1 MLVTVTVG
9 YEVSVYLR
17 WPDEVNKFLSPITLK
32 REDEDYY
39 RYNDSDYDP
48 DELNTNVLLARYWS
62 GRGMKILGITIYR
75 FDLNIIYTD
84 VDDLEATL
92 GYVAKQCNPVL
103 ATTEEED
110 ELVKQNVKLVKWDEA
125 CKLLRSVDY
134 NLLKQFVL
142 RLHRIATRFNI

>member
-1 MLVTVTVG
+1 MLVSVTVG

-17 WPDEVNKFLSPITLK
+17 WPDEVNKFLNPITLK

-39 RYNDSDYDP
+39 RYDDNEYDW

-62 GRGMKILGITIYR
+62 GRGMKILGITIYG

-84 VDDLEATL
+84 MDDLETVL
-92 GYVAKQCNPVL
+92 DYIAKQCNPVL
-103 ATTEEED
+103 TTTEEED
-110 ELVKQNVKLVKWDEA
+110 ELVKQNVKLVKWDET

-134 NLLKQFVL
+134 TLLKQFAL
-142 RLHRIATRFNI
+142 RLHRIATRFKI